1 MSVEMAIWRMDTGGP
16 KRIDWAALDTEDR
29 LEQLL
34 VDDPKMLDTA
44 LLIIGRQVPTAFG
57 GRIDLL
63 ALDDDAR
70 VHVLELK
77 RAQTPRDTVAQVLDY
92 GSWAAN
98 LGLRDLQDIFAAY
111 QHDANGNS
119 DEAGSLESAFLEQ
132 FEKELPEIVN
142 DDQQLTIVASK
153 LDGASDRIVE
163 FLAEN
168 YGVPINAVFFRHFA
182 DGDNEYLARMWLL
195 DPQVAES
202 RPVRRARS
210 KRRQWN
216 GRDYY
221 AVLGG
226 REDYEGG
233 RWSLAR
239 RYGFLNGGSGKR
251 YWKPLQHLERG
262 HRVFAHVA
270 GRGYVGIGVVTG
282 EMLHIRDAI
291 VTVEGEEVPL
301 IKQPDIP
308 SHFVEAAASDDED
321 VIEMVVPVE
330 WTIAR
335 DLDEAFWEP
344 GLFANQNTACKLT
357 DQNTIDRVSAEFG
370 LDAFS

>member
-1 MSVEMAIWRMDTGGP
+1 MSVEMAIWRMDTGGTE
-16 KRIDWAALDTEDR
+16 RIDWSTLDTEDR

-34 VDDPKMLDTA
+34 VGDPEMLDAA
-44 LLIIGRQVPTAFG
+44 LLIIGQQVPTAFG

-63 ALDDDAR
+63 ALDD
-70 VHVLELK
+70 
-77 RAQTPRDTVAQVLDY
+77 
-92 GSWAAN
+92 
-98 LGLRDLQDIFAAY
+98 
-111 QHDANGNS
+111 
-119 DEAGSLESAFLEQ
+119 
-132 FEKELPEIVN
+132 
-142 DDQQLTIVASK
+142 
-153 LDGASDRIVE
+153 ASDRIVQ

-182 DGDNEYLARMWLL
+182 DGDKEYLARTWLL

-202 RPVRRARS
+202 RPARRARS

-233 RWSLAR
+233 RWSLAQ

-282 EMLHIRDAI
+282 EMQHIRDAT

-308 SHFVEAAASDDED
+308 SHFLEAAASDDEE

-370 LDAFS
+370 LDTAS